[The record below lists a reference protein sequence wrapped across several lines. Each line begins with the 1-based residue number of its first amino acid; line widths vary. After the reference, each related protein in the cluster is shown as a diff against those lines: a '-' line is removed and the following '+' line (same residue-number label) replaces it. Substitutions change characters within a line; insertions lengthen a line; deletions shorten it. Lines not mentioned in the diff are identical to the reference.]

1 MQEKEAQTEGS
12 SCVKAQRKDRGTRF
26 GSLKGQRLGRGCTHS
41 RAWQRRW
48 PLLCEQLQMVGK
60 VCSGGRC
67 GLTHTKGALKARKAA
82 ETGCWESMRNGH
94 LRRGRLAR
102 ATGPPEAG
110 ADGQQSPTPLFAP
123 HQLEGPSP

>member
-1 MQEKEAQTEGS
+1 M
-12 SCVKAQRKDRGTRF
+12 
-26 GSLKGQRLGRGCTHS
+26 
-41 RAWQRRW
+41 
-48 PLLCEQLQMVGK
+48 LCEQLQTVGK
-60 VCSGGRC
+60 VYSSARC
-67 GLTHTKGALKARKAA
+67 GLTCTEGAVKARKAA
-82 ETGCWESMRNGH
+82 ETGRWESMRNGH